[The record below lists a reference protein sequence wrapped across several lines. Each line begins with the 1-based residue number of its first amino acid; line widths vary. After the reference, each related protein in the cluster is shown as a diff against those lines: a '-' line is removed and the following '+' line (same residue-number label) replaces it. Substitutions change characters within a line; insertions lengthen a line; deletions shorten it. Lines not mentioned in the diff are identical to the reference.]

1 MEMSG
6 RALIVYFSASG
17 TTARVARKIADAT
30 GADLYEI
37 RPAQP
42 YTEADL
48 DWTDKKSRS
57 TVEMNDRSCRPA
69 MAEPVPDMSQYDTI
83 LVGFPIWWYVE
94 PRIVDT
100 FLDSC
105 DLSGKTV
112 IPFATSGG
120 SGIDRAE
127 SNLRSNYPRANWG
140 RGRLLNGGD
149 AAEWARGVLGE

>member
-1 MEMSG
+1 MSG
-6 RALIVYFSASG
+6 RALIAYFSASG

>member
-1 MEMSG
+1 MSG

-112 IPFATSGG
+112 IPLATSGG